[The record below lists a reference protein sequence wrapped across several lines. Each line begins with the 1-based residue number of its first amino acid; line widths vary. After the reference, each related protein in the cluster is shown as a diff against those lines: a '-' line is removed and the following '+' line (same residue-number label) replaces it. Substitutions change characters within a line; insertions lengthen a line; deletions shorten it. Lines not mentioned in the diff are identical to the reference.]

1 MDISERAVAILEEER
16 SRFARDLHDG
26 PVQVLANASMRLDML
41 SQVIAVDVNLASA
54 EVRRLQRRLVQATTE
69 LRQLIYNLQPVAV
82 DAMGIASALTGLAH
96 ATERDWKVPVAVH
109 LEGKDPHLTASV
121 EMMLYRAV
129 QEALSNAA
137 KHASAHHIN
146 ITVCSDTETV
156 SCQVS
161 DDGKGFDP
169 DQRPAGHYGLGNM
182 TDRMALVGGSCSLD
196 TAPGQGT
203 RLTFRVPC
211 G

>member
-26 PVQVLANASMRLDML
+26 PVQVLSNASMRLDML
-41 SQVIAVDVNLASA
+41 SQVMAVDVNLAGA
-54 EVRRLQRRLVQATTE
+54 EVRRMQRRLVQATTE
-69 LRQLIYNLQPVAV
+69 LRQLIYDLQPVAV
-82 DAMGIASALTGLAH
+82 DAMGIESALTGLAH
-96 ATERDWKVPVAVH
+96 ATERDWKVSVTVDVNGAAPPLRV
-109 LEGKDPHLTASV
+109 PV

-137 KHASAHHIN
+137 KHASAQQIT
-146 ITVCSDTETV
+146 ITVSSDSDSV
-156 SCQVS
+156 SCQVA

-169 DQRPAGHYGLGNM
+169 ARRPSGHYGLGNM
-182 TDRMALVGGSCSLD
+182 ADRMALVGGSCTLD
-196 TAPGQGT
+196 TAPGRGT
-203 RLTFRVPC
+203 QVTFKVPC